1 MPFYRRLG
9 IRTRQCEIY
18 LRLINFVV
26 DCWCEEEGRS
36 GPQVDL
42 YRAEF
47 AVKVNRVSGVCV
59 ILLSLRL

>member
-1 MPFYRRLG
+1 M
-9 IRTRQCEIY
+9 
-18 LRLINFVV
+18 NFLV
-26 DCWCEEEGRS
+26 DGWCEEEGRS

-59 ILLSLRL
+59 ILPSL